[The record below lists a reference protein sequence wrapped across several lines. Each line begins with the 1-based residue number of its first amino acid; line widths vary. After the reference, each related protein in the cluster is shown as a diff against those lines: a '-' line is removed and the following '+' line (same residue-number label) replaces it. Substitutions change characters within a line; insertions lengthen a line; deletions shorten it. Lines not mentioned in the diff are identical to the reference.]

1 MNRPFYGLYLRLM
14 QANLA
19 LRQRLFQIWL
29 GRRKDSL
36 AQADLSYLDLRGTN
50 LSGGDLREANLAFCD
65 LRGVDFS
72 GADLTGANLQG
83 ALLSGDQLDRAR
95 SISGAIMPDGS
106 LHP

>member
-1 MNRPFYGLYLRLM
+1 LNRPFYSLYLRLM

-29 GRRKDSL
+29 GRRKADL

-65 LRGVDFS
+65 LRGIDFS
-72 GADLTGANLQG
+72 DADLTGANLQG
-83 ALLSGDQLDRAR
+83 ALLTGDQLDQA
-95 SISGAIMPDGS
+95 GS
-106 LHP
+106 LAGATMPNGAVHP